1 MATFEL
7 KVFVKVQ
14 YLSDKWEQTRFEEK
28 IAFLLPF
35 FNYHQN
41 FLPMC
46 FWWSPTKPW
55 NALALPKKTPFANHA
70 FFGKI
75 SKIGKIICSHRVSIE
90 NLPNNVYIEKKF
102 RFQTF
107 RKTTWCYPKKQ
118 QKQQKQHFSKIC
130 NFRDLAYTHIFCCRS
145 RTTPTELAPFFL
157 ERGKIHKNWFRVIFG
172 RF

>member
-1 MATFEL
+1 MYLVTSLGGARNNPFFLNFWFEIFLTMAIFEL

-55 NALALPKKTPFANHA
+55 NALALPKKHLLQIT
-70 FFGKI
+70 
-75 SKIGKIICSHRVSIE
+75 
-90 NLPNNVYIEKKF
+90 
-102 RFQTF
+102 
-107 RKTTWCYPKKQ
+107 
-118 QKQQKQHFSKIC
+118 HFSERYPRSQKLFVPIEGGWQVKSSDPTKKVSCWYALAQPPHTRNKWKFVKKIL
-130 NFRDLAYTHIFCCRS
+130 NSTWRHVS
-145 RTTPTELAPFFL
+145 SE
-157 ERGKIHKNWFRVIFG
+157 K
-172 RF
+172 